1 MNWFP
6 ILLAVHIALAVGLL
20 LPSVVLPF
28 VLRRSSGPPGPITR
42 ALMAMQ
48 GTGTLVIAGGLALT
62 GAAMLWILGP
72 ELLGQPWLLVALTL
86 YALNLAVAAFISRP
100 NLRRLIGLGH
110 AGAGTD
116 DGAWRR
122 RARQQRYVAYGMA
135 AVIGLIGFLMSTK
148 PDLW

>member
-6 ILLAVHIALAVGLL
+6 VLLAVHIVLAVALL

-28 VLRRSSGPPGPITR
+28 VLRRSGGSPGPATR

-48 GTGTLVIAGGLALT
+48 GTGTMIIAGGLALT

-72 ELLGQPWLLVALTL
+72 ELLTQPWLLVALSI
-86 YALNLAVAAFISRP
+86 YAINLVVAAFVSRP
-100 NLRRLIGLGH
+100 NLRRMIGLG
-110 AGAGTD
+110 TD
-116 DGAWRR
+116 DEAWRR

-135 AVIGLIGFLMSTK
+135 AAIGLIGFLMSTK

>member
-1 MNWFP
+1 MSLFP
-6 ILLAVHIALAVGLL
+6 ILLAVHITLAVALL

-28 VLRRSSGPPGPITR
+28 VLRRSSGTPGPITR
-42 ALMAMQ
+42 ALMAIQ

-72 ELLGQPWLLVALTL
+72 ELLTQPWLLVALAI
-86 YALNLAVAAFISRP
+86 YAINLVVAAFVSRP
-100 NLRRLIGLGH
+100 NLRRMIGLG
-110 AGAGTD
+110 AD
-116 DGAWRR
+116 DDTWRR

-135 AVIGLIGFLMSTK
+135 AAIGVIGFLMSTK